1 MRVWRVLGLAAMV
14 AAAWPSA
21 RADATVDPRTRA
33 PLLRAEVQRAL
44 RECKIPG
51 AAVGFWSP
59 QGGWAEP
66 FGLADVA
73 ANRKVEIGDRFA
85 IRSITKSF
93 TVTLILDLVA
103 QGKIKLDDPIG
114 RYYQGVPKGNLVT
127 LRQLAGMTSGVSDY
141 SADPAFIKK
150 FARDFTQHW
159 SRTELIGYGISHPSE
174 FQPGSKY
181 GYSNTNTLL
190 LGAVVARVTHQP
202 FRQVIEKRI
211 FDRLGLHATRYLDGA
226 VLSPPSVKGYD
237 GFDSRGR
244 PNEFVISFSAQG
256 PAGAIGT
263 NLDDLHRWGVAL
275 AEGTLLPAKLQRQ
288 RFQARVRTNGP
299 LYDRYGLGIGTID
312 GWWGHTGFG
321 AGFSAAVF
329 HQIDQDRTVAILL
342 NASNFNDVPALLF
355 PRLKAIVDTGK
366 APSGPICR

>member
-1 MRVWRVLGLAAMV
+1 MHVWRILGLTAIL
-14 AAAWPSA
+14 AAAWPA
-21 RADATVDPRTRA
+21 AWANATVDPRTQA

-51 AAVGFWSP
+51 AAVGFWTP

-73 ANRKVEIGDRFA
+73 AGRKVRIGDRFA

-103 QGKIKLDDPIG
+103 QGKIRLDDPIS
-114 RYYQGVPKGNLVT
+114 RYYPGVPKGNAVT
-127 LRQLAGMTSGVSDY
+127 LRRLAGMASGVFDY
-141 SADPAFIKK
+141 SSDPAFGKK
-150 FARDFTQHW
+150 FAKDLTQHW
-159 SRTELIGYGISHPSE
+159 TTAELIAYGISHPSK
-174 FQPGSKY
+174 FQPGSEY
-181 GYSNTNTLL
+181 DYSNTNTLL
-190 LGAVVARVTHQP
+190 LGEVVARVTRRP
-202 FRQVIEKRI
+202 FAKVIQERI
-211 FDRLGLHATRYLDGA
+211 FARLGLSATRYLDGA
-226 VLSPPSVKGYD
+226 VLPPPSVKGYD

-244 PNEFVISFSAQG
+244 PDEIAISFSAQG

-263 NLDDLHRWGVAL
+263 NLYDLRRWGVAL
-275 AEGTLLPAKLQRQ
+275 AEGTLLPAALQRQ
-288 RFQARVRTNGP
+288 RFWSRVRTNGP
-299 LYDRYGLGIGTID
+299 LYDRYGLGIGKLD

-321 AGFSAAVF
+321 AGYSAAVF
-329 HQIDQDRTVAILL
+329 HQIDQNRTVAILL
-342 NASNFNDVPALLF
+342 NASNFDDVPALLF